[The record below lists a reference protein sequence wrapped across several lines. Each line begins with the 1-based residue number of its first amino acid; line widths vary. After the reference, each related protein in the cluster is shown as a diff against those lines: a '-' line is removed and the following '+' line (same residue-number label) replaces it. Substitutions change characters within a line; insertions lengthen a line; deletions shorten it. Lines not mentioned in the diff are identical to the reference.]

1 MVLLWL
7 SHLSRDIQKPSVRR
21 TSWTMDWY
29 KGKSTS
35 DNHGFYRKT
44 SENNGFFF
52 TRKALENP
60 CLPGK
65 HLPVIVQRCLQILGK
80 LHGLRIFSGF
90 LKMINTCS
98 LGLIYY
104 YIPISVHEFHRFKMA
119 GSHGC
124 YGWVLSGNLTVCYW
138 KCTIYCW
145 FTHSK
150 RWFSSSLCKRLPEGM
165 DRPNRRMV
173 CFTKTIFANG
183 RFQGEFLGLN

>member
-7 SHLSRDIQKPSVRR
+7 SHLSWDIQKPSMRR

-44 SENNGFFF
+44 SEKPWLF
-52 TRKALENP
+52 LI
-60 CLPGK
+60 PGK
-65 HLPVIVQRCLQILGK
+65 HWKTHVCQENSQLQRCLQILGK

-90 LKMINTCS
+90 LRSSIHVHRDW
-98 LGLIYY
+98 L
-104 YIPISVHEFHRFKMA
+104 PISVHDFHWFKMA

-124 YGWVLSGNLTVCYW
+124 YGWVPSGNLTVCYW
-138 KCTIYCW
+138 KCTIHCW

-150 RWFSSSLCKRLPEGM
+150 RWLSSSLCKRLPEGM
-165 DRPNRRMV
+165 GSSQPKD
-173 CFTKTIFANG
+173 
-183 RFQGEFLGLN
+183 GLFH